1 MNLYRADSHGSATLG
16 TCFGI
21 KKWDNFKNFD
31 SLGFASSIS
40 TTCQAGFLIN
50 AL

>member
-1 MNLYRADSHGSATLG
+1 MNLYGADSLGSATLG

-31 SLGFASSIS
+31 SVGFALPIS
-40 TTCQAGFLIN
+40 TTCRTGFLIN